1 MSVHELDA
9 ETFVRLEKLS
19 RKAANDA
26 LQAHGGHLSEDQFD
40 SLAMHVLGLGV
51 RAYEAYD
58 EALSGGVGRD
68 TYAFRAMRGYRY
80 GSFTDGPYVDWLR
93 TNIRDSRFEPEGSIS
108 LTELGDLPERMS
120 EHEHAPEEVA
130 EHYAVG
136 LSERDAWTLRHVAVA
151 LAGGHTMQQVI
162 ETLLVD
168 LADAL
173 APQLLPETS
182 LLPTLESFGDL
193 IADWLQEAV

>member
-1 MSVHELDA
+1 
-9 ETFVRLEKLS
+9 
-19 RKAANDA
+19 
-26 LQAHGGHLSEDQFD
+26 
-40 SLAMHVLGLGV
+40 
-51 RAYEAYD
+51 
-58 EALSGGVGRD
+58 
-68 TYAFRAMRGYRY
+68 
-80 GSFTDGPYVDWLR
+80 
-93 TNIRDSRFEPEGSIS
+93 
-108 LTELGDLPERMS
+108 
-120 EHEHAPEEVA
+120 VA